1 MKRTDMLRKERELK
15 RARKKEERLEKG
27 EKEEKSIGDYI
38 NELYDLFFFD
48 KTRIYNAKESVEILE
63 LFEEMNEELN
73 QEQVDTVLRKAI
85 RKTKVQAKEQAF
97 SEIKNLIEG

>member
-1 MKRTDMLRKERELK
+1 
-15 RARKKEERLEKG
+15 
-27 EKEEKSIGDYI
+27 
-38 NELYDLFFFD
+38 
-48 KTRIYNAKESVEILE
+48 
-63 LFEEMNEELN
+63 MNEELN